1 MSFGEVTPTR
11 QSPHL
16 LAPDTRLTE
25 TPLWTCTKGC
35 ASLHGEEKFMTSRPA
50 RILLSVLFVA
60 SLGGCATTGRV
71 DALEQ
76 RLNDVSRKADD
87 AAAAAANAQKT
98 ANSAA
103 SRADAAEAQAKAAA
117 QRADDAARTAEAIF
131 KKRVSK

>member
-1 MSFGEVTPTR
+1 LDL
-11 QSPHL
+11 QQ
-16 LAPDTRLTE
+16 
-25 TPLWTCTKGC
+25 GC
-35 ASLHGEEKFMTSRPA
+35 GSLHGEEKFMTSRPA
-50 RILLSVLFVA
+50 RILLSVLLVT

-71 DALEQ
+71 DALEK
-76 RLNDVSRKADD
+76 RLDEVSRKADD
-87 AAAAAANAQKT
+87 AATAAANAQKT